1 MIDNFNIMFNEVY
14 SVLNLLGREYIYKLP
29 NNVYEFIK
37 NERVPN
43 YEFNINMERDVIS
56 QISKDALAFISYLN
70 LKYWATLEEQR
81 ELIKIYKEN
90 DIKKEKSK
98 LKFNPRTILN
108 NNTKEIESKALI
120 KEEQN
125 WYKKLKNIILNFFKN
140 ICYESLFLKC

>member
-120 KEEQN
+120 KEDQN

-140 ICYESLFLKC
+140 IKDKKNN

>member
-140 ICYESLFLKC
+140 MKDKKNN

>member
-81 ELIKIYKEN
+81 ELVKIYKEN

-140 ICYESLFLKC
+140 IKDKKNN

>member
-1 MIDNFNIMFNEVY
+1 
-14 SVLNLLGREYIYKLP
+14 
-29 NNVYEFIK
+29 
-37 NERVPN
+37 
-43 YEFNINMERDVIS
+43 MERDVIS

-140 ICYESLFLKC
+140 IKDKKNN

>member
-56 QISKDALAFISYLN
+56 QISKDTLAFISYLN

-98 LKFNPRTILN
+98 LKFNPITILN

-120 KEEQN
+120 KDEQN

-140 ICYESLFLKC
+140 MKDKKNN

>member
-56 QISKDALAFISYLN
+56 QISKDTLAFISYLN

-98 LKFNPRTILN
+98 LKFNPITILN

-125 WYKKLKNIILNFFKN
+125 WYKKLKNIILK
-140 ICYESLFLKC
+140 ILMK

>member
-140 ICYESLFLKC
+140 IKDKKNNW

>member
-14 SVLNLLGREYIYKLP
+14 SVLNLLGSEYIYKLP

-56 QISKDALAFISYLN
+56 QISKDTLAFISYLN

-140 ICYESLFLKC
+140 IKDKKNN

>member
-56 QISKDALAFISYLN
+56 QISKDTLAFISYLN

-140 ICYESLFLKC
+140 MKDKKNN

>member
-1 MIDNFNIMFNEVY
+1 MIDNFNIMFNEGY

-140 ICYESLFLKC
+140 IKDKKNN

>member
-98 LKFNPRTILN
+98 LKFNPITILN

-140 ICYESLFLKC
+140 IKDKKNN

>member
-1 MIDNFNIMFNEVY
+1 MA
-14 SVLNLLGREYIYKLP
+14 SAASHR
-29 NNVYEFIK
+29 
-37 NERVPN
+37 
-43 YEFNINMERDVIS
+43 
-56 QISKDALAFISYLN
+56 
-70 LKYWATLEEQR
+70 ATLEEQR

-140 ICYESLFLKC
+140 IKDKKNN

>member
-56 QISKDALAFISYLN
+56 QISKDALACISYLN

-140 ICYESLFLKC
+140 IKDKKNN

>member
-120 KEEQN
+120 KDEQN

-140 ICYESLFLKC
+140 IKDKKNN

>member
-56 QISKDALAFISYLN
+56 QISKDALAFILN

-140 ICYESLFLKC
+140 IKDKKNN

>member
-56 QISKDALAFISYLN
+56 QISKDTLAFISYLN

-98 LKFNPRTILN
+98 LKFNPITILN

-140 ICYESLFLKC
+140 IKDKKNN

>member
-56 QISKDALAFISYLN
+56 QISKDALAFISYLS

-140 ICYESLFLKC
+140 IKDKKNN

>member
-56 QISKDALAFISYLN
+56 QISKDTLAFISYLN

-98 LKFNPRTILN
+98 LKFNPITILN

-140 ICYESLFLKC
+140 MKDKKNN

>member
-37 NERVPN
+37 NEMVPN

-140 ICYESLFLKC
+140 IKDKKNN

>member
-70 LKYWATLEEQR
+70 LKYWDTLEEQR

-140 ICYESLFLKC
+140 IKDKKNN

>member
-14 SVLNLLGREYIYKLP
+14 SVLNLLGRKYIYKLP

-140 ICYESLFLKC
+140 IKDKKNN

>member
-1 MIDNFNIMFNEVY
+1 MIDNFNILFNEVY

-140 ICYESLFLKC
+140 IKDKKNN

>member
-1 MIDNFNIMFNEVY
+1 MIDNFN

-140 ICYESLFLKC
+140 IKDKKNN

>member
-140 ICYESLFLKC
+140 KKKKKNN

>member
-1 MIDNFNIMFNEVY
+1 MIDNFNILFNEVY

-56 QISKDALAFISYLN
+56 QISKDTLAFISYLN

-98 LKFNPRTILN
+98 LKFNPITILN

-140 ICYESLFLKC
+140 MKDKKNN

>member
-37 NERVPN
+37 NEMVPN

-90 DIKKEKSK
+90 DRTAGDGKPGSPSWIQPE
-98 LKFNPRTILN
+98 PRYRQC
-108 NNTKEIESKALI
+108 A
-120 KEEQN
+120 
-125 WYKKLKNIILNFFKN
+125 
-140 ICYESLFLKC
+140 

>member
-81 ELIKIYKEN
+81 ELIKIYKEY

-140 ICYESLFLKC
+140 IKDKKNN

>member
-125 WYKKLKNIILNFFKN
+125 WYKKLKNIILSFFKN
-140 ICYESLFLKC
+140 IKDKKNN